1 MNYKTIVI
9 ILFLLAN
16 PSIANAQ
23 LDSLAMLGSL
33 AGGIEETT
41 PETNDTT
48 NEDPTQEPNND
59 IEKEKQNLTDNQ
71 YGFTGGKNFK
81 NPPKTKFSDEAL
93 EYFGYSYFVDQSS
106 TFAPKN
112 NTPIPPDYLIAPDDN
127 IKIILFGNTNKKYN
141 LKVTRDGDIFLPE
154 IGPLYVAGISFLDL
168 KDLIKTTINNQL
180 IGTKV
185 SVTLGALRSIDI
197 FILGAANKPGMFSI
211 SALSTLTNAIIQ
223 SGGIDVAGSLRDIKL
238 KRNGKTIASFDFYEL
253 LLNGDT
259 SNDQRLMQGDVVFI
273 ETIGKTAAV
282 NGEINRPGIYELKD
296 SENLSELIRYA
307 GNVKPK
313 ANLLTAE
320 ITRINPTTNA
330 FDLIS
335 VNLNN
340 QSNENLKVSNGDTI
354 SIYPVPDNLNNAVLI
369 IGHSQQPGFYPWK
382 SGMRMNDLFDSPN
395 DLLEMTDL
403 NYVLIKRKE
412 AKSQNFRFLQVDLE
426 RLFAAPESE
435 ENILLSDQDEIILFP
450 SLLSSDLITTRM
462 IQDKYLIDEE
472 TNKMILEDQWT
483 SPTYLRKSLM
493 EEMLTLEE
501 HNSFI
506 GNQNLNAP
514 ANMQDSSNKN
524 IMKYYEYSIYEYCTI
539 PEDLAIK
546 VIEESGFRA
555 EKSIP
560 ISELEN
566 LNTPQDFLQ
575 LQQTIE
581 LERVNLKNSKDEEA
595 DIAIIITNLCRKQL
609 LDPFLDLIKRNDVA
623 DKLNMVSVFGNVHF
637 PGTYPYTKDMILSD
651 AIKAGGGPRNGTYQA
666 EVELSS
672 RNNVGKK
679 FSTTINYA
687 SLIVANEIKLQ
698 EMDTINLKQ
707 ISSHLKTVTIGGEVF
722 FPGIYPISENETLGE
737 LVRRAGGLTDYGSAK
752 AAYFQRNA
760 LKEAEKERFK
770 RAQDELRR
778 KVLLSS
784 QSGGLGQE
792 SLDNNSI
799 NQLTSLI
806 TGDTGANEALVG
818 RLVINLDAILDQE
831 VEDIILEDGDS
842 LIIPKR
848 KQSISVIGEVFVA
861 NSHLYGN
868 SLQLK
873 DYIDLSGGTTI
884 FADADNTYLIKSDGS
899 IVSPSQLSSGSGF
912 FRAGKSG
919 LEPGDTIV
927 VPLNIQP
934 FSGVKATTEITQ
946 IIYQMALAAAAVN
959 SF

>member
-1 MNYKTIVI
+1 MNSKTRVI
-9 ILFLLAN
+9 LLFLLAN
-16 PSIANAQ
+16 SSIANAQ

-33 AGGIEETT
+33 ANGVDPTLSETQ
-41 PETNDTT
+41 DTT
-48 NEDPTQEPNND
+48 NEDSTEEQNNN
-59 IEKEKQNLTDNQ
+59 IEKERLDLTDNK
-71 YGFTGGKNFK
+71 YGYTGGKNFN

-93 EYFGYSYFVDQSS
+93 EYFGYNYFVDQPG

-112 NTPIPPDYLIAPDDN
+112 NTPIPPDYLIGPDDN
-127 IKIILFGNTNKKYN
+127 IKIILYGNTNKKYA
-141 LKVTRDGDIFLPE
+141 LKVTRDGDIFIPE

-168 KDLIKTTINNQL
+168 KDLIKATINNQL

-185 SVTLGALRSIDI
+185 NVTLGALRSIDV
-197 FILGAANKPGMFSI
+197 FILGAAYNPGMFSI

-282 NGEINRPGIYELKD
+282 TGEINRPGIYELKD
-296 SENLSELIRYA
+296 GENLSELIRYA

-320 ITRINPTTNA
+320 IKRINPTTNA

-335 VNLNN
+335 INLNN
-340 QSNENLKVSNGDTI
+340 QSKENLKVSNGDTI
-354 SIYPVPDNLNNAVLI
+354 SIYPVPDYLNNAILI
-369 IGHSQQPGFYPWK
+369 RGHSQQPGFYPWK
-382 SGMRMNDLFDSPN
+382 SGMRMYDLFNSPN

-426 RLFAAPESE
+426 KLFSNPESE
-435 ENILLSDQDEIILFP
+435 ENILLSDHDEIMLFP
-450 SLLSSDLITTRM
+450 SLLSADLITTKM
-462 IQDKYLIDEE
+462 LQDKYVRDAE
-472 TNKMILEDQWT
+472 TNTMVLENQWT
-483 SPTYLRKSLM
+483 SLTYLRKSLM
-493 EEMLTLEE
+493 EEVEVISQNAFIDSNGQL
-501 HNSFI
+501 NST
-506 GNQNLNAP
+506 NSDN
-514 ANMQDSSNKN
+514 SSDEN
-524 IMKYYEYSIYEYCTI
+524 IMRYYEYSIFEYCTI

-560 ISELEN
+560 ITELET
-566 LNTPQDFLQ
+566 LNTPQDFLV
-575 LQQTIE
+575 LQQTLE
-581 LERVNLKNSKDEEA
+581 KERVTLQNSDDEEA
-595 DIAIIITNLCRKQL
+595 DISIIITNLCRKQL
-609 LDPFLDLIKRNDVA
+609 LDPVLDLIKRNDVD
-623 DKLNMVSVFGNVHF
+623 DKLKIVSVYGNVHF

-651 AIKAGGGPRNGTYQA
+651 AIKASGGPKNGTYEA
-666 EVELSS
+666 EIELSS

-679 FSTTINYA
+679 FSTTNDYA
-687 SLIVANEIKLQ
+687 SLMVANEIKLK

-707 ISSHLKTVTIGGEVF
+707 ISSDLKTVNISGEVF
-722 FPGIYPISENETLGE
+722 FPGTYPISENETLGE
-737 LVRRAGGLTDYGSAK
+737 LVRRAGGLTDYGSPE
-752 AAYFQRNA
+752 AAYFQRDA
-760 LKEAEKERFK
+760 LKEAEKKRFK
-770 RAQDELRR
+770 SAQDELRR
-778 KVLLSS
+778 KILLSS

-799 NQLTSLI
+799 NQLTSLVA
-806 TGDTGANEALVG
+806 GDTGANDTLVG
-818 RLVINLDAILDQE
+818 RLVIDLDAILNKD

-861 NSHLYGN
+861 NSHLYGSN
-868 SLQLK
+868 LTLQ
-873 DYIDLSGGTTI
+873 DYISLSGGTTI
-884 FADADNTYLIKSDGS
+884 FADANNTYLIKSDGS
-899 IVSPSQLSSGSGF
+899 IVSPSQLSGSGF
-912 FRAGKSG
+912 FRVGKSS

-927 VPLNIQP
+927 VPLSIQP
-934 FSGVKATTEITQ
+934 FSGIKATTEITQ